1 MNAVEESDWL
11 IVPEK
16 AVNEAKAEELLEGR
30 GRTKENAGKA
40 RHGIDTERTIRVI
53 GLARVRASG
62 NACPSNIQGG
72 SRMRE
77 SRSYGSVRGVLRKKH
92 PYRNSLR
99 KSRTIR
105 MCHGITFKTPIS
117 Q

>member
-62 NACPSNIQGG
+62 NACTSNIQGG

-92 PYRNSLR
+92 PYRNSPW
-99 KSRTIR
+99 KQAID
-105 MCHGITFKTPIS
+105 
-117 Q
+117 